1 MPCVNG
7 TVRVKP
13 HTRRGRQ
20 VVGYNRKCPKKYY
33 GPKKAP
39 KYGPKNK
46 PKRKKKPVNMGI
58 FI

>member
-7 TVRVKP
+7 RVTVRGHKRKGMSVS
-13 HTRRGRQ
+13 
-20 VVGYNRKCPKKYY
+20 GYTRKCPSKYY

-46 PKRKKKPVNMGI
+46 PKRKKKPLNMGI
-58 FI
+58 FV